1 MSVHIT
7 RMKGFLQEFRAFAMR
22 GNVIDMAI
30 GVVIGTAF
38 GKITS
43 SLVADVIM
51 PPLGILIGKV
61 NFKDLKVTLLES
73 EGKTAV
79 TLNYGSF
86 LQEIINFSIIAFVL
100 FLLIKLISKLQK
112 KQDAADAKAAPP
124 RQEMLLEEIRD
135 ILKKKS

>member
-1 MSVHIT
+1 MKHHII
-7 RMKGFLQEFRAFAMR
+7 KVSGFLQEFRAFAMR

-61 NFKDLKVTLLES
+61 DFKDLKVTLLEG
-73 EGKTAV
+73 EGKAAV

-86 LQEIINFSIIAFVL
+86 IQEIINFSIIAFAL
-100 FLLIKLISKLQK
+100 FLLIKLISTLRK
-112 KQDAADAKAAPP
+112 KQDETEAKAAPP
-124 RQEMLLEEIRD
+124 RQEVLLEEIRD
-135 ILKKKS
+135 LLKK